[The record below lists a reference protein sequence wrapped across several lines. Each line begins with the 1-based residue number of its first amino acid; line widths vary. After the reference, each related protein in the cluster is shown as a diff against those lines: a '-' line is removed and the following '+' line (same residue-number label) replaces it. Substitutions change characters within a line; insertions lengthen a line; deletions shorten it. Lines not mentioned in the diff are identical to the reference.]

1 MTYPL
6 SDFNTKHV
14 IDTPGKRNYFQFMF
28 DQSGGDGKVLDRIDR
43 GCGHLIVTNQFKY
56 FLKIVDYD
64 ELKDRVL
71 EIYDLPKNHNK
82 RHWPLE
88 DKINAYVKNRCNC
101 LASQWRGKTV
111 QIYNMLNDKSYP
123 ITSSFISDDT
133 PKLKKQDSYNQVQEI
148 LELVRKLDKKQRS
161 VLDTSLT
168 LIS

>member
-1 MTYPL
+1 
-6 SDFNTKHV
+6 
-14 IDTPGKRNYFQFMF
+14 MF

-43 GCGHLIVTNQFKY
+43 GCSHIHVGGQFQY
-56 FLKIVDYD
+56 FLNIVDHD

-88 DKINAYVKNRCNC
+88 DKINAYVKNQCNC
-101 LASQWRGKTV
+101 LTSQWRGKTV

-133 PKLKKQDSYNQVQEI
+133 PKPKKENPDMLLWDVLEMGKKLTDS
-148 LELVRKLDKKQRS
+148 DKQIAIRG
-161 VLDTSLT
+161 LT
-168 LIS
+168 RMLSR